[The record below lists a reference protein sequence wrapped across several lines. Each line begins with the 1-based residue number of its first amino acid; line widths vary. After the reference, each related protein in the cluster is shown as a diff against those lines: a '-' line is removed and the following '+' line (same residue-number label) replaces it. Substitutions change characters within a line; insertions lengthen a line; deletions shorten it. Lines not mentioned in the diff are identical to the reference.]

1 MGLLFHDIVVHAC
14 TTGDDYS
21 FETFAQLGRL
31 TSKGEGWCLVSC
43 AIKIVRES
51 SWPAPKRKASVI
63 SVRVWREDE
72 NRGGHLC
79 KEVELLGT
87 AAILVRLWIL
97 VDGIPSSPALA
108 RFHLRS
114 IFSVG
119 PQLSAI
125 KIYEAA
131 PLLSRI
137 LLLFFFG
144 ALGVVGPGVVWWCH
158 RQGCVCAS
166 STFRLRFF
174 LCSPF
179 LFFCS
184 LFCCCRLQIRTGC
197 TIFFKCQRCDILVT
211 FCRTYIF

>member
-1 MGLLFHDIVVHAC
+1 MGLLFHDIVIQAC
-14 TTGDDYS
+14 TTGDDHS

-31 TSKGEGWCLVSC
+31 TSKGEGWCRVSC

-72 NRGGHLC
+72 KRGGHLC
-79 KEVELLGT
+79 KEVELLGI
-87 AAILVRLWIL
+87 AAILVRLSIL
-97 VDGIPSSPALA
+97 VDGSSPALA

-125 KIYEAA
+125 KLDKAA

-137 LLLFFFG
+137 LLLIFFG

-174 LCSPF
+174 FVFPFFIF
-179 LFFCS
+179 LFAF
-184 LFCCCRLQIRTGC
+184 LLLQVADSNRVH
-197 TIFFKCQRCDILVT
+197 IFF
-211 FCRTYIF
+211 